1 MVDDQ
6 LTPVLDHNRR
16 EFERLGR
23 RRWQFAAVA
32 LVGIVVLTVALPK
45 ELWEKVWWP
54 AWILICA
61 VFVLLEI
68 RRGLVFRRDLRE
80 RKNKGDTD
88 DV

>member
-1 MVDDQ
+1 MVDNH
-6 LTPVLDHNRR
+6 LKPILDHNRR

-32 LVGIVVLTVALPK
+32 MVGIVIVTVVLPK

-54 AWILICA
+54 AWIFVCA

-68 RRGLVFRRDLRE
+68 RRGLVFKRDLRE
-80 RKNKGDTD
+80 RKEMGDTEGG
-88 DV
+88 